1 MALMREVEPD
11 DLEFYERCG
20 GGTFGSVYRARW
32 ISQNKEVAV
41 KKLLVLDKEVNK
53 FWHLA
58 FVSDEHP
65 KEIFSSWLDFQ

>member
-32 ISQNKEVAV
+32 VSQNKEVAV

-53 FWHLA
+53 FYHSLFA
-58 FVSDEHP
+58 FSPLNVC
-65 KEIFSSWLDFQ
+65 FFQSF